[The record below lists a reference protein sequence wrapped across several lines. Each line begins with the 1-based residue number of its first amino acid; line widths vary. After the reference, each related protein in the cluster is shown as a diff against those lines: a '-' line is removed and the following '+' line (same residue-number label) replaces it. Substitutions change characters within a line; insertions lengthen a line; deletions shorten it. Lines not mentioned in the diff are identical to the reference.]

1 MKGFSVKTSHGR
13 NRRHVASAIVVVLSV
28 LGSMLLGAV
37 ASPASAITGVTPTTL
52 PAIVGTANSPI
63 TASAALTGTA
73 PVGVVSFGISPDV
86 TLIGLQF
93 STTTGVISGT
103 PTTPQAT
110 TTYTI
115 TAADS
120 LDPATFPVT
129 VDITINPPAPTLLP
143 ATQPAIVGTIGLAI
157 GSSQPLTP
165 TDFVNP
171 PVLTVAPTLPAWL
184 TFDAGTGVIS
194 PLSIPTAAFPATD
207 FTITA
212 ADGAI
217 TATSVVNISVTT
229 PTVTPSAAALT
240 APVGGA
246 FSPVL
251 SLAPVGF
258 PAAPTYALAATPALP
273 PGVTFTPAGALVG
286 NPTSAWPTKTYTVT
300 ATSTVGAATATAQ
313 TTFSLTV
320 STGTLAPATQSIV
333 TTVGTTTSTPAYAPA
348 DLLAAGLL
356 APVTFSITPALPT
369 GLLFSTS
376 TGAITGKPTVGTVLT
391 AHTVTATDTNGAT
404 ATAIINVTVTETQ
417 LDPPVIYA
425 ASAGAT
431 SGSLRVLFTSPLNA
445 PVGQIYSLEVYD
457 SSGASLVKTVK
468 PFTALTEV
476 TGLTPG
482 ATYSVIV
489 VAEASA
495 GYLSSKSVPRN
506 GVASSATG
514 RLTAPVITTIS
525 GGTAVGTITVAFTP
539 SANAPAGQT
548 YSAQVYDEDQITLIK
563 SVKGTSPITI
573 TGLTPGVTYYVVVV
587 ADASAGF
594 LETPS
599 RGRTAVATA
608 NKATATNVTTQ
619 NTATATALNPS
630 AANVATARALGA
642 GWYLVTPQQAAKA
655 KKVILKKS
663 QALSIK
669 PKLAPT
675 VNVRAGKVISL
686 RIRGLAANAQIVA
699 DVKLLKKWTPL
710 GTARTNANGKLILP
724 AFQATT
730 PGRFVI
736 RLSSI
741 TGVPTYLAVVVKA
754 KP

>member
-1 MKGFSVKTSHGR
+1 MKTSHSR
-13 NRRHVASAIVVVLSV
+13 TRRPIASAIVVVLSV
-28 LGSMLLGAV
+28 LATMLLGAV
-37 ASPASAITGVTPTTL
+37 ASPASAATGMTPALQTVSGTVGVSFTPT
-52 PAIVGTANSPI
+52 
-63 TASAALTGTA
+63 SAFSFATSTA
-73 PVGVVSFGISPDV
+73 PVAFLVSPALPAGLTLDPGTGIV
-86 TLIGLQF
+86 
-93 STTTGVISGT
+93 SGT
-103 PTTPQAT
+103 PTLATP
-110 TTYTI
+110 
-115 TAADS
+115 AADYTVS
-120 LDPATFPVT
+120 ATDASADAAVSAVINITVVDP
-129 VDITINPPAPTLLP
+129 PPPTPTLVP
-143 ATQPAIVGTIGLAI
+143 ATQPAIVGTIGMAI
-157 GSSQPLTP
+157 ASSQSVAP
-165 TDFVNP
+165 TNFVNP
-171 PVLTVAPTLPAWL
+171 PILTVSPALPAYL
-184 TFDAGTGVIS
+184 TFDSVTGVIS
-194 PLSIPTAAFPATD
+194 GVTAPTAALAPTD

-212 ADGAI
+212 TDGAV

-251 SLAPVGF
+251 SFTPVGF
-258 PAAPTYALAATPALP
+258 PATPTYALAATPALP
-273 PGVTFTPAGALVG
+273 PGVTFSAAGALVG
-286 NPTSAWPTKTYTVT
+286 SPTSAWPTKTYTVT
-300 ATSTVGAATATAQ
+300 ATSGSATAQ

-320 STGTLAPATQSIV
+320 STGTLAPASQSIV
-333 TTVGTTTSTPAYAPA
+333 TTVGTAASTPAYSPA

-376 TGAITGKPTVGTVLT
+376 TGAITGKPTVGTPLT
-391 AHTVTATDTNGAT
+391 THTVTATDTNGAT
-404 ATAIINVTVTETQ
+404 STATINVTVTETQ

-425 ASAGAT
+425 ASAGTT
-431 SGSLRVLFTSPLNA
+431 SGSLRVLFTGPLNA

-457 SSGASLVKTVK
+457 ASGASLIKTVK
-468 PFTALTEV
+468 PFTSLTEV
-476 TGLTPG
+476 AGLTAG
-482 ATYSVIV
+482 STYSVIV

-506 GVASSATG
+506 GIASSAAG

-525 GGTAVGTITVAFTP
+525 GGTAVGSITVAFTP

-587 ADASAGF
+587 ADASAAF
-594 LETPS
+594 LESPS

-608 NKATATNVTTQ
+608 SKAIATPATSQ
-619 NTATATALNPS
+619 NTATATGLTPS
-630 AANVATARALGA
+630 AGNVTTARSLGA
-642 GWYLVTPQQAAKA
+642 GWYLVTAQQAAKA
-655 KKVILKKS
+655 KRVVVKKS
-663 QALSIK
+663 QALSIR

-699 DVKLLKKWTPL
+699 DVKLLKKWTSL
-710 GTARTNANGKLILP
+710 GSARTNAKGMLIVP
-724 AFQATT
+724 AFQATVA
-730 PGRFVI
+730 GRYVI
-736 RLSSI
+736 RLTSI
-741 TGVPTYLAVVVKA
+741 TGVPTYLAVNVKA

>member
-1 MKGFSVKTSHGR
+1 
-13 NRRHVASAIVVVLSV
+13 
-28 LGSMLLGAV
+28 MLLGAV
-37 ASPASAITGVTPTTL
+37 ASPARAAAGAIAPAASAVTL
-52 PAIVGTANSPI
+52 PVNVAMPTPIVFTAGVP
-63 TASAALTGTA
+63 TATFSVDPLTPLPTGL
-73 PVGVVSFGISPDV
+73 
-86 TLIGLQF
+86 TL
-93 STTTGVISGT
+93 TTDGSLSGT
-103 PTTPQAT
+103 PTVAGPAIISTILAGDSADLAAPQT
-110 TTYTI
+110 TTTI
-115 TAADS
+115 S
-120 LDPATFPVT
+120 IT
-129 VDITINPPAPTLLP
+129 VEAPAPTPALLP
-143 ATQPAIVGTIGLAI
+143 ATQPAIVGTIGLAM
-157 GSSQPLTP
+157 GSSETLAP

-171 PVLTVAPTLPAWL
+171 PVLSVSPTLPAWL
-184 TFDAGTGVIS
+184 TFSDVTGVIS
-194 PLSIPTAAFPATD
+194 PLSIPTTAFPTTD

-212 ADGAI
+212 TDGAV
-217 TATSVVNISVTT
+217 TATSVVSISVTT
-229 PTVTPSAAALT
+229 PSVTPSAAAFT

-251 SLAPVGF
+251 AFTPLGF

-273 PGVTFTPAGALVG
+273 PGVTFDPAGALIG
-286 NPTSAWPTKTYTVT
+286 SPTSAWPTKTYTVT
-300 ATSTVGAATATAQ
+300 ATSTVGIVTATAQ
-313 TTFSLTV
+313 ATFTLTV
-320 STGTLAPATQSIV
+320 STGTLAPATQAIV
-333 TTVGTTTSTPAYAPA
+333 TTVGTTTSLPAFTAGN
-348 DLLAAGLL
+348 LTSAGLL
-356 APVTFSITPALPT
+356 APVTFAITPALPT

-376 TGAITGKPTVGTVLT
+376 TGAVTGKPTVGSALT

-425 ASAGAT
+425 ASAGTTA
-431 SGSLRVLFTSPLNA
+431 GSLRVLFTAPLNA
-445 PVGQIYSLEVYD
+445 PIGQVYSLEVSD
-457 SSGASLVKTVK
+457 STGTSLVKTVK
-468 PFTALTEV
+468 PFSAITEV
-476 TGLTPG
+476 TGLTAG
-482 ATYSVIV
+482 TTYSVVV
-489 VAEASA
+489 VAEASS
-495 GYLSSKSVPRN
+495 GYLSSKSIPRT

-514 RLTAPVITTIS
+514 RLTAPVITSIS

-548 YSAQVYDEDQITLIK
+548 YSAQVYDEDQLTLIK
-563 SVKGTSPITI
+563 SVRGTSPITI

-594 LETPS
+594 LESPS

-608 NKATATNVTTQ
+608 NKATATTVTTQ
-619 NTATATALNPS
+619 NTARPTVVTPS
-630 AANVATARALGA
+630 ANVATARALGA
-642 GWYLVTPQQAAKA
+642 GWYLVTAQQAAKA
-655 KKVILKKS
+655 KRVIVKKS

-669 PKLAPT
+669 PKLAPI
-675 VNVRAGKVISL
+675 VKVRAGKIISL

-710 GTARTNANGKLILP
+710 GTARTNAKGMLILP